1 MTKRHHSTPIDAVR
15 SVVFYSMV
23 IGKSFWSYNIRERE
37 SILHKNN
44 AENLDALFVME
55 L

>member
-1 MTKRHHSTPIDAVR
+1 MTKRHHPTPIDAVR

-37 SILHKNN
+37 RAYYIKITLRI
-44 AENLDALFVME
+44 
-55 L
+55 

>member
-1 MTKRHHSTPIDAVR
+1 MTKRHHPTPIDAVR

-37 SILHKNN
+37 REREYYIKITLRI
-44 AENLDALFVME
+44 
-55 L
+55 